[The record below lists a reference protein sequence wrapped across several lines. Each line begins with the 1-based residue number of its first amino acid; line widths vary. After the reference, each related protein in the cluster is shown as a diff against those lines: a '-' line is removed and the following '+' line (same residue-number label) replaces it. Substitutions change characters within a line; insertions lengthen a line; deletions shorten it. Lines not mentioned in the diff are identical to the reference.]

1 MDATTLATLASILQG
16 QKDAPLRL
24 GSNIVARNP
33 DVEIAA
39 LTLKEI
45 PLTADKFRELSN
57 GQDWY
62 RFSFTVLGVG
72 PPGFSTVPYSSTR
85 KKDEKPAP
93 TCCEGAFRICRA
105 PRRTSA
111 RRTSAP
117 KRATGRC
124 GRTWTRATRGC
135 LR

>member
-1 MDATTLATLASILQG
+1 MDAMDANTLATLTSILQA

-24 GSNIVARNP
+24 GSNIVPRNP

-72 PPGFSTVPYSSTR
+72 PPGFSTVPYSST
-85 KKDEKPAP
+85 KKKGREA
-93 TCCEGAFRICRA
+93 GARA
-105 PRRTSA
+105 EPVR
-111 RRTSAP
+111 
-117 KRATGRC
+117 GR
-124 GRTWTRATRGC
+124 GWQLDAHVHV
-135 LR
+135 